1 MASIPAH
8 RSIASDTHAFDGY
21 LAAFALLS
29 VLAFAAVCAYAQVIR
44 QDLDPLNAPLSL
56 YLTGAFGAWVRT
68 AYYGLAAGLLALAWT
83 SFRATPARIRS
94 GVPALLFAVAGVALP
109 LVALTAI
116 RSGSGDA
123 HEPLARLVHGVA
135 AQTTFLCMTVA
146 MLLQGW
152 RWRGEPAFLVGARS
166 RWLLAVSAFAMLW
179 INVLVRSW
187 PRGLTQKALIVLILF
202 WLGSATAQV
211 WRATRRGR

>member
-1 MASIPAH
+1 MASSPGH
-8 RSIASDTHAFDGY
+8 RSMASRARATDGC
-21 LAAFALLS
+21 LAAFALMS
-29 VLAFAAVCAYAQVIR
+29 VLTFAAVCAYAQVIR
-44 QDLDPLNAPLSL
+44 QDLDPLNAPLSR
-56 YLTGAFGAWVRT
+56 YLTGAFGSPVRA

-83 SFRATPARIRS
+83 SFRATPARARS
-94 GVPALLFAVAGVALP
+94 GAPALLLAVAGAALP

-116 RSGSGDA
+116 HSGSGDA
-123 HEPLARLVHGVA
+123 HEALAHLVHGVA
-135 AQTTFLCMTVA
+135 AQTTFLCVTVA

-179 INVLVRSW
+179 VNVLARSW

-202 WLGSATAQV
+202 WLGSAAAQV
-211 WRATRRGR
+211 WRATRRDG